1 MGLLKR
7 RSVIAIIGV
16 TALVEQPGAVQP
28 AWAQSGGQAVAFIKS
43 TSDQLVAIVNSSD
56 PPEQK
61 RRQLQLVVDSTVD
74 LDDLGRFCLGRFWRI
89 ATAEQQAQYM
99 DLFKDLLVIKIA
111 GHLGEYRGVRVTMGL
126 ARASADTEIVVTMV
140 ERPSTPPYQVDW
152 VVGTSG
158 GRPKIVDLLS
168 GGTSLRLTQ
177 SADFTAYLARH
188 QYNIQALLT
197 AMHWQVA
204 QNP

>member
-1 MGLLKR
+1 M
-7 RSVIAIIGV
+7 
-16 TALVEQPGAVQP
+16 
-28 AWAQSGGQAVAFIKS
+28 
-43 TSDQLVAIVNSSD
+43 
-56 PPEQK
+56 
-61 RRQLQLVVDSTVD
+61 
-74 LDDLGRFCLGRFWRI
+74 
-89 ATAEQQAQYM
+89 
-99 DLFKDLLVIKIA
+99 
-111 GHLGEYRGVRVTMGL
+111 
-126 ARASADTEIVVTMV
+126 
-140 ERPSTPPYQVDW
+140 DW

-188 QYNIQALLT
+188 QYNVQALLT

>member
-1 MGLLKR
+1 LGTPYRLPNAQPQRSAIRPTGLVPERVSWAARSMNKASAAPAMSAGASKHSRLLPWRLPALSDFYWAISWAGPRRVQQMGLLKR

-43 TSDQLVAIVNSSD
+43 ANDHVVAIVNSSD

-99 DLFKDLLVIKIA
+99 DLFKDLLVIK
-111 GHLGEYRGVRVTMGL
+111 
-126 ARASADTEIVVTMV
+126 
-140 ERPSTPPYQVDW
+140 
-152 VVGTSG
+152 
-158 GRPKIVDLLS
+158 
-168 GGTSLRLTQ
+168 
-177 SADFTAYLARH
+177 
-188 QYNIQALLT
+188 
-197 AMHWQVA
+197 
-204 QNP
+204 